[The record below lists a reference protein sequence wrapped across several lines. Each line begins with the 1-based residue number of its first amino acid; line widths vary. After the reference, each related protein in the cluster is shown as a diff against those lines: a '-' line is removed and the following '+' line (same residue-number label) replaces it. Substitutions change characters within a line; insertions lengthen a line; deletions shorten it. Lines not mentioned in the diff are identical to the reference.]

1 MVRKYSDLYLD
12 ARKALL
18 PGEGQQRAGLLAREL
33 LCAASGKTQEEI
45 LVRRD
50 QYAPSDVCEKMAD
63 FTARAL
69 AGEPLAY
76 ILEEWDF
83 YGMTLYVNRDV
94 LIPRDDTCAVTEL
107 AMKRAL
113 YLDQD
118 PRILDLCTGSGCIGL
133 AIARKVKD
141 ARVTLADI
149 SREALAVAK
158 RNAAAMKLTGRV
170 SCIQAN
176 ALQAPSAFLGTFDLI
191 VSNPPYVRSGDM
203 ANLQPSVR
211 DFEPSL
217 ALDGGADG
225 LDFYRSIASR
235 YGRALKPGGWLCF
248 EFGMGQ
254 GDEVCAILEENG
266 YEIVERKTD
275 FNEIERAVLA
285 QKRREEENH
294 GNEESC
300 I

>member
-1 MVRKYSDLYLD
+1 MLFRS
-12 ARKALL
+12 
-18 PGEGQQRAGLLAREL
+18 
-33 LCAASGKTQEEI
+33 
-45 LVRRD
+45 
-50 QYAPSDVCEKMAD
+50 
-63 FTARAL
+63 
-69 AGEPLAY
+69 
-76 ILEEWDF
+76 
-83 YGMTLYVNRDV
+83 
-94 LIPRDDTCAVTEL
+94 
-107 AMKRAL
+107 
-113 YLDQD
+113 
-118 PRILDLCTGSGCIGL
+118 
-133 AIARKVKD
+133 IARKVKD

-285 QKRREEENH
+285 QKRREDRKSTRLNSSH
-294 GNEESC
+294 KHRSRMPSSA
-300 I
+300 